1 MSIRFRDKK
10 TGEEYILEP
19 FEDGYR
25 LELSFASLE
34 DWKRFYPIARGARL
48 QKLSTGKPSL
58 KSLGD
63 LEEI

>member
-1 MSIRFRDKK
+1 MTVRFRDRV
-10 TGEEYILEP
+10 TGEEYLLEP

-25 LELSFASLE
+25 LELSFSSIE

-48 QKLSTGKPSL
+48 KKISTNKPSL
-58 KSLGD
+58 KSLED